1 MDQLRENETCQM
13 GSFEI
18 FSDMFGA
25 FFEHRF
31 CINHRIGCSDKKPM
45 RSITSMSK
53 QSTAEENFDEVQ
65 DDRISE
71 QQSDD
76 DIGIPE
82 QFHDVECQANFSCDS
97 CMKLNSRLQ
106 NAERNLKFW
115 KRRWRLQSWK
125 LRYTKSKEK
134 PTKQTKLR
142 EKAYE
147 PEEDEEMDI
156 SDNESLYE
164 NEDESDTEYIDET
177 EISSE
182 INLQPEKNHREQPK
196 FIAFLSQLLLLF
208 TFCPS
213 CKTDNPL
220 IETRQEKIFPA
231 ISLYWNKYQNSLFNM
246 TKLKDRD
253 LVIGGDGRHDSM
265 GHCAKYGA
273 YTVMSYNQQAIIHF
287 ELVQIKTFVSDRH
300 ATIAK
305 YTRENEKDTKHY
317 FDLWHLKKNFTFSDS
332 TAYKK
337 MKASLTNARLIAGI
351 KKASPLTQT
360 SCIEG
365 FHSVLNHFSPKMIGF
380 SYIGMKCR
388 HIIAVLH
395 FNENLLKEVKKKKD
409 GSVRYAVSYPKFKN
423 GEATVRELRIP
434 SKFGN
439 SLEQEQRNLK
449 QATPAYMNTMLT
461 KECGSSAIQK
471 KLERQNMTIAEV
483 DFKRAQ
489 LSSTHGSGFYIT
501 LFWSHDPQGQKQ
513 EELRLKTLKADPQIL

>member
-1 MDQLRENETCQM
+1 ML
-13 GSFEI
+13 
-18 FSDMFGA
+18 
-25 FFEHRF
+25 
-31 CINHRIGCSDKKPM
+31 M

-65 DDRISE
+65 DDGISE

-106 NAERNLKFW
+106 NAERKLKFW

-125 LRYTKSKEK
+125 LRYTKLKEK
-134 PTKQTKLR
+134 PTKQTKLG

-147 PEEDEEMDI
+147 PEEDKEMDI

-220 IETRQEKIFPA
+220 IETRKEKIFPA
-231 ISLYWNKYQNSLFNM
+231 ISLYWNKYQSSLFNM

-253 LVIGGDGRHDSM
+253 LVIGEDGRHDSM

-317 FDLWHLKKNFTFSDS
+317 FDLWHLKKNHGDFESKFKVLRNRCLITYSRAD
-332 TAYKK
+332 
-337 MKASLTNARLIAGI
+337 LT
-351 KKASPLTQT
+351 KSPSRKSFGKSVVEAFTQT
-360 SCIEG
+360 N
-365 FHSVLNHFSPKMIGF
+365 LA
-380 SYIGMKCR
+380 

-423 GEATVRELRIP
+423 GEATVRELRMP

-439 SLEQEQRNLK
+439 SLDQEQRNLK

-471 KLERQNMTIAEV
+471 KQERQNMTIYGLAPVVTIEEV
-483 DFKRAQ
+483 DNNLAPIWHQR
-489 LSSTHGSGFYIT
+489 
-501 LFWSHDPQGQKQ
+501 
-513 EELRLKTLKADPQIL
+513 

>member
-31 CINHRIGCSDKKPM
+31 CINHRIGCSDKKLM
-45 RSITSMSK
+45 RSITLMSK

-65 DDRISE
+65 DDGISE

-134 PTKQTKLR
+134 PTKQTKLG

-231 ISLYWNKYQNSLFNM
+231 ISLYWNKYQSSLFNM
-246 TKLKDRD
+246 TKDRELKDRD

-317 FDLWHLKKNFTFSDS
+317 FDLWHLKK
-332 TAYKK
+332 
-337 MKASLTNARLIAGI
+337 R
-351 KKASPLTQT
+351 
-360 SCIEG
+360 
-365 FHSVLNHFSPKMIGF
+365 
-380 SYIGMKCR
+380 
-388 HIIAVLH
+388 
-395 FNENLLKEVKKKKD
+395 
-409 GSVRYAVSYPKFKN
+409 
-423 GEATVRELRIP
+423 
-434 SKFGN
+434 N

-471 KLERQNMTIAEV
+471 
-483 DFKRAQ
+483 
-489 LSSTHGSGFYIT
+489 S
-501 LFWSHDPQGQKQ
+501 
-513 EELRLKTLKADPQIL
+513 